1 MKEVL
6 NDKEWPSKVKLKGF
20 GEIEVE
26 KLRQSPHVLQQAFD
40 MKMRMT
46 AYWKIVLRRL
56 VDCMA
61 LHLQLSVSKLVNM
74 ELEKEI
80 VDELMG
86 AGGGIERMLDE
97 LPSVDAKRLKINK
110 SIELLQKSK
119 EVVARIMD

>member
-1 MKEVL
+1 
-6 NDKEWPSKVKLKGF
+6 
-20 GEIEVE
+20 
-26 KLRQSPHVLQQAFD
+26 

-61 LHLQLSVSKLVNM
+61 LHLQLSVSKLVNK

-86 AGGGIERMLDE
+86 AGGGSERMLDE

-119 EVVARIMD
+119 EVVAKIMD